1 VISLSC
7 EQKIDFYINQPVLQ
21 VFGYLSK
28 LPEIATFKVDFVDP
42 QNFQIH
48 LSEGVTFK
56 SWGESMTISFFDPM
70 DGGTRL
76 IVSSKPKLTTTL
88 VDYGKN
94 RKNVEAIVQYINSL
108 YRSY

>member
-1 VISLSC
+1 MSC
-7 EQKIDFYINQPVLQ
+7 EHKIDFYINQPVLV

-42 QNFQIH
+42 QNFRIH
-48 LSEGVTFK
+48 LSKGATLK

-70 DGGTRL
+70 NGGTRL
-76 IVSSKPKLTTTL
+76 IVSSKPKLATTL

-94 RKNVEAIVQYINSL
+94 KKNVEAIVQYINFL